1 MILFLLLWEVCL
13 FDLFSTFKTWLK
25 GQRSQKTSS
34 HFCGVWEGWLEGNLI
49 LQIFLKK
56 NSFMDS
62 NPRPITSS
70 KHVYKNKNLI
80 WYF

>member
-34 HFCGVWEGWLEGNLI
+34 HLCGVWKGWLEGNLI

-56 NSFMDS
+56 THSWTQTRDLS
-62 NPRPITSS
+62 RPQNMYTKI
-70 KHVYKNKNLI
+70 KI
-80 WYF
+80 

>member
-34 HFCGVWEGWLEGNLI
+34 HLCGVWKGWLEGNLI
-49 LQIFLKK
+49 LQILKK
-56 NSFMDS
+56 
-62 NPRPITSS
+62 
-70 KHVYKNKNLI
+70 KLI
-80 WYF
+80 HGLKPETYHALKTCIQK